1 MNSWWDSARQ
11 FSSSSSHNNFG
22 GEWYTPPSSVQFL
35 TQPAN
40 FVPHE
45 ARLLQEHPKNIFYVF
60 IHIYLIHSYL
70 LFISFIFTWYLHPFC
85 YLFHSYFSF
94 ILVIYFSFIHIYLTF
109 TFILFIFSIKISIIF
124 FDIFLLHG
132 DRVHH
137 QVRILLLLVSHIR
150 ILVAEVTVS

>member
-70 LFISFIFTWYLHPFC
+70 LSFSFIHIYLTFTFILFN
-85 YLFHSYFSF
+85 FHSYFSF
-94 ILVIYFSFIHIYLTF
+94 IYLTF

-137 QVRILLLLVSHIR
+137 QVSILLLLVSHIR